1 MAKKKDLSDSIRKVM
16 FVYLL
21 LLVGLISYIAY
32 FQLIKAPKIAQMD
45 SNTAVMA
52 AQNEVI
58 RGDIKDKDG
67 NVLAKSTK
75 SGDLTQKREY
85 PYGEIYSHP
94 IGYASG
100 IYGNSGLEGAYS
112 KELTTYENISL
123 KAFLKSFN
131 LKKDF
136 KERNEKDSK
145 VGNSIVTTLDTD
157 LQKAAYAALG
167 ANRGAVVA
175 MNPKTGEVLASVSK
189 PGFNPNDMKA
199 TYEIAN
205 NPNGNPKDAILV
217 DRAINGQYPPGSTF
231 KVVTLTSA
239 LENIPGVTQRTFS
252 DNGTINVGTKDLPN
266 ENGTAYGDISLR
278 KALSVSSNVVFGGIL
293 GEELGN
299 KKLRETAEKYGFNQD
314 LSLGNLKA
322 FSGKFP
328 DRKTVDKGLIAYD
341 AIGQGDVL
349 ASPLEMAMVASA
361 VANNGV
367 LMQPYMVSKIVDKD
381 GDTVKEFKSEKKSTV
396 MSKNDAQIINEYMQG
411 VTNDRINDNWGYFRG
426 MNVAAK
432 TGTAQVPDGNS
443 HAWLIAFAPANDP
456 QIAVATI
463 VENGGSGSRVAAP
476 VTAKVMQAYFNK

>member
-1 MAKKKDLSDSIRKVM
+1 MAKKKDLSGSIKKVM
-16 FVYLL
+16 FVYLV

-32 FQLIKAPKIAQMD
+32 FQLVKVPKIAEMD
-45 SNTAVMA
+45 NNSAFLA

-58 RGDIKDKDG
+58 RGEIKDRSG
-67 NVLAKSTK
+67 NVIAKSEK

-94 IGYASG
+94 VGYSSNV
-100 IYGNSGLEGAYS
+100 YGNAGLEGAYT
-112 KELTTYENISL
+112 KDLTTYQNISL

-131 LKKDF
+131 FKDEF
-136 KERNEKDSK
+136 KERENSDEKY
-145 VGNSIVTTLDTD
+145 GNSIVTTLDTD
-157 LQKAAYAALG
+157 LQKEAYAALG
-167 ANRGAVVA
+167 ANRGSVVA
-175 MNPKTGEVLASVSK
+175 INPKTGEVLASVSK
-189 PGFNPNDMKA
+189 PGFNPNDLKA
-199 TYEIAN
+199 TYETAN

-239 LENIPGVTQRTFS
+239 LENLPGVTNRTFNDTGS
-252 DNGTINVGTKDLPN
+252 INVGTKDLPN
-266 ENGTAYGDISLR
+266 ENGVAYGNISLR

-299 KKLRETAEKYGFNQD
+299 KNLRETAEKYGFNQD
-314 LSLGNLKA
+314 LTVGNLKA

-349 ASPLEMAMVASA
+349 SSPLEMALVASA
-361 VANNGV
+361 VANDGV
-367 LMQPYMVSKIVDKD
+367 LMEPYMVSKIIDKD
-381 GDTVKEFKSEKKSTV
+381 GDTVKEFKPSKKDTV
-396 MSKNDAQIINEYMQG
+396 MSKDDAQIINEYMQG
-411 VTNDRINDNWGYFRG
+411 VTQDRINDNWGYFRG

-432 TGTAQVPDGNS
+432 TGTAQVPDGPS
-443 HAWLIAFAPANDP
+443 HAWLIAFAPADNP

-476 VTAKVMQAYFNK
+476 VTARVMQAYFNK